1 MKIAAFLAELK
12 TLNKELNIRVA
23 PANPEMSG
31 IYWRDLYICGIPSG
45 DIFDDVK
52 RDYKNSAGIAHR
64 TRGVALAQVNKYLY
78 RLQNEPGF
86 MDDELAFLRENH
98 K

>member
-1 MKIAAFLAELK
+1 MKIGAFLAELK
-12 TLNKELNIRVA
+12 QLSPEISIRVA

-31 IYWRDLYICGIPSG
+31 VYWRDLYICGMPSN

-52 RDYKNSAGIAHR
+52 RDYKNSAGIPHR
-64 TRGVALAQVNKYLY
+64 TRPVVIAQVKKYLW
-78 RLQNEPGF
+78 RLANEPDF
-86 MDDELAFLRENH
+86 MEGELAFMREN